1 MSETTQSL
9 PPNLEKIVKRFQ
21 RCQDPKRRIEQLI
34 DYAKKL
40 PAFPDTDKVDENK
53 VPGCVSQV
61 YVTATLEEGKLHYQ
75 ADSDAQLTKGLVA
88 LLVRGLDGLT
98 PEEVTHLS
106 ADFIKDTG
114 LEVNL
119 TPSRANGFYN
129 IFETMKKK
137 AIVASTP

>member
-1 MSETTQSL
+1 MTETTQSL

-40 PAFPDTDKVDENK
+40 PAFPDADKVDENK

-75 ADSDAQLTKGLVA
+75 ADSDSQLTKGLVA

-98 PEEVTHLS
+98 PEEVTHLC

-137 AIVASTP
+137 AIAASTP

>member
-40 PAFPDTDKVDENK
+40 PPFPDTDKVDENK

-137 AIVASTP
+137 AIAASTT